1 MKKTRGRLLSLVL
14 AVLLCVAVLPTG
26 SARAMGDAMSL
37 DQVKALMNAETLY
50 PQKTGY
56 IELDRM
62 LEELVAPY
70 KDKDT
75 YTTLKGLY
83 DWTVN
88 NIDYSWDGYSQ
99 NYAPA
104 YDCFTLTYDLTYET
118 GLPQAYP
125 IDMIY
130 RAYHMLTAR
139 TGVCYDWGILFAVMA
154 RYVGVESYVHTGIL
168 RIGTWT
174 GHHGWTELRLGGK
187 NYIFDGQQ
195 DWRSK
200 GIYGR
205 IVYDHF
211 GISMDNAWRYQ
222 QETAA
227 NGPRD
232 ASMLPVD
239 APRVR
244 VANVTV
250 NTSRSGQVQGGGTQP
265 WGEEVTLT
273 SAGELPVVGWYTPS
287 GTLLSQEP
295 VYTFTLEGD
304 TTVCALFEGDRFIDI
319 PANAWYLEDV
329 MQASEQGLVS
339 GMSEAFFEPKGTM
352 NRAMFA
358 TLLYKLEGAAG
369 SEGEGYFE
377 DVAPG
382 AWYAG
387 AVNWAYENG
396 VVHGMSETEF
406 APLASVNREQ
416 AATMVVQYLESQG
429 ITSDA
434 EEVDFA
440 DSGDISGYAVET
452 IAKAQ
457 DLGILYGYEDNTIRP
472 KNTLSRAEG
481 VALLMNLVEC
491 LEAA

>member
-1 MKKTRGRLLSLVL
+1 
-14 AVLLCVAVLPTG
+14 
-26 SARAMGDAMSL
+26 MSL

-70 KDKDT
+70 KGKDT

-104 YDCFTLTYDLTYET
+104 YDRFTLTYDLTYET

-200 GIYGR
+200 GHLRPDRLRPLRHLHGQRLALPAGDGR
-205 IVYDHF
+205 QRPPGRQH
-211 GISMDNAWRYQ
+211 
-222 QETAA
+222 AA
-227 NGPRD
+227 
-232 ASMLPVD
+232 
-239 APRVR
+239 
-244 VANVTV
+244 
-250 NTSRSGQVQGGGTQP
+250 SGRPPGC
-265 WGEEVTLT
+265 
-273 SAGELPVVGWYTPS
+273 GWPT
-287 GTLLSQEP
+287 
-295 VYTFTLEGD
+295 
-304 TTVCALFEGDRFIDI
+304 
-319 PANAWYLEDV
+319 
-329 MQASEQGLVS
+329 
-339 GMSEAFFEPKGTM
+339 
-352 NRAMFA
+352 
-358 TLLYKLEGAAG
+358 
-369 SEGEGYFE
+369 
-377 DVAPG
+377 
-382 AWYAG
+382 
-387 AVNWAYENG
+387 
-396 VVHGMSETEF
+396 
-406 APLASVNREQ
+406 
-416 AATMVVQYLESQG
+416 
-429 ITSDA
+429 
-434 EEVDFA
+434 
-440 DSGDISGYAVET
+440 
-452 IAKAQ
+452 
-457 DLGILYGYEDNTIRP
+457 
-472 KNTLSRAEG
+472 
-481 VALLMNLVEC
+481 
-491 LEAA
+491 

>member
-1 MKKTRGRLLSLVL
+1 MRKKHCRLAALLL
-14 AVLLCVAVLPTG
+14 AVLLCLTALPV
-26 SARAMGDAMSL
+26 SASAAGDAMNL
-37 DQVKALMNAETLY
+37 DQVKALMNAEPLY

-56 IELDRM
+56 VELDRM

-70 KDKDT
+70 RGKDT

-83 DWTVN
+83 EWTVN
-88 NIDYSWDGYSQ
+88 NIDYSWNGYSQ

-200 GIYGR
+200 GIYGY
-205 IVYDHF
+205 ILYDHF

-222 QETAA
+222 QETSA

-250 NTSRSGQVQGGGTQP
+250 IPSRSGQVEGGGTCV
-265 WGEEVTLT
+265 WGEETTLS
-273 SAGELPVVGWYTPS
+273 SAGDLPVVGWYSPNRV
-287 GTLLSQEP
+287 LLSQEP
-295 VYTFTLEGD
+295 SYTLTPTGD
-304 TTVCALFEGDRFIDI
+304 TRIYALFEGDRFVDLQGD
-319 PANAWYLEDV
+319 AWYLEDV
-329 MQASEQGLVS
+329 MQAADLGIVS
-339 GMSEAFFEPKGTM
+339 GVSEAFFEPSGM
-352 NRAMFA
+352 MDRAMFA
-358 TLLYKLEGAAG
+358 TVLYKAAG
-369 SEGEGYFE
+369 GEDASPESLPFE
-377 DVAPG
+377 DIRPED
-382 AWYAG
+382 WYAE
-387 AVNWAYENG
+387 AVSWAYNNG
-396 VVHGMSETEF
+396 VVQGISDTEF
-406 APLASVNREQ
+406 APQSRVTREQ
-416 AATMVVQYLESQG
+416 AATMMIQYLESQG
-429 ITSDA
+429 VFSEA
-434 EEVDFA
+434 EEPDFTDA
-440 DSGDISGYAVET
+440 DQISAYARAPL
-452 IAKAQ
+452 AKAQ
-457 DLGILYGYEDNTIRP
+457 DLGILAGYTDGTVGP
-472 KNTLSRAEG
+472 QNTLTRAEG
-481 VALLMNLVEC
+481 VTLLMNMLSC